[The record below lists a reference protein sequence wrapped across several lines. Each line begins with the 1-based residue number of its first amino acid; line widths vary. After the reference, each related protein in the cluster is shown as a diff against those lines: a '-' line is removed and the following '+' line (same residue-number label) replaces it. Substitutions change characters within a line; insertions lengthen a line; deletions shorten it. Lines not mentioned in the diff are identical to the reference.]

1 MAYVITCGDE
11 GVQINEGTRLGILGA
26 GFKMTGFPQVA
37 KALKKLLGKDIMVVA
52 SAENEWVK
60 NHLELSDWEQ
70 TDASMQQQIEALADE
85 NELAY
90 AGFTPFADPKQLKH
104 GIKGHMVRPKGI
116 HIANNIC
123 FTLAGG
129 EQTYHLGHYVIS
141 AEWVSS
147 VDKKLAKEF
156 IATQVEFYKKQA
168 KMDLDF
174 VFETDGELG
183 KDMAEKNQK
192 VLESFGFM
200 AS

>member
-1 MAYVITCGDE
+1 MAYVITGGDE
-11 GVQINEGTRLGILGA
+11 GIQINEGTRLGILGA
-26 GFKMTGFPQVA
+26 GFKMVGFSQVVA
-37 KALKKLLGKDIMVVA
+37 ALKKLLGDDIRIVA
-52 SAENEWVK
+52 SAENEWIK
-60 NHLELSDWEQ
+60 NTLELDSWDQ
-70 TDASMQQQIEALADE
+70 ADASMQQQIEALADQ
-85 NELAY
+85 NGLLY
-90 AGFTPFADPKQLKH
+90 AGFAPFADPRKLKH
-104 GIKGHMVRPKGI
+104 DIKGHMVRPKGI

-156 IATQVEFYKKQA
+156 ITTQVEFYKKQA

-174 VFETDGELG
+174 VFEAKGDLGE
-183 KDMAEKNQK
+183 KVAQKNQQI
-192 VLESFGFM
+192 LENLGFK

>member
-26 GFKMTGFPQVA
+26 GFKMAGFSQVVVV
-37 KALKKLLGKDIMVVA
+37 LKKLLGKDIRIVA

-60 NHLELSDWEQ
+60 NHLELDGWEQ
-70 TDASMQQQIEALADE
+70 TDASMQQQIEALADK
-85 NELAY
+85 NELLY
-90 AGFTPFADPKQLKH
+90 SGITPFTDPRQLKH

-129 EQTYHLGHYVIS
+129 EQTYHLGHYLIS

-156 IATQVEFYKKQA
+156 ITTQVEFYKKQA

-174 VFETDGELG
+174 VFETEGELG
-183 KDMAEKNQK
+183 TEVAEKNQK
-192 VLESFGFM
+192 VLESFGFK